1 MGLDVVMV
9 GLNEIK
15 DRVNKDAAVTALVK
29 WLQENVPE
37 AHTTN
42 IGEPSGPM
50 SGGHRVGMYSDLH
63 VLRGLA
69 LRYEQRGAPG
79 LAGASEEEFA
89 ALSDAF
95 YTSDPPEATRFNHLI
110 NHSDADGL
118 YVPLP
123 LAEPVYVTGT
133 MKLTAEQEDEEI
145 SLSIG
150 SSEEL
155 LRELDELAPVIGLA
169 GDLGSMT
176 ETEFEMAVAETS
188 WPTAAYVWGLLHW
201 YARES
206 VRGKT
211 LIQFC

>member
-15 DRVNKDAAVTALVK
+15 DRVNKDVEVTALVK

-37 AHTTN
+37 ARTTN

-63 VLRGLA
+63 VLRGFA
-69 LRYEQRGAPG
+69 LRFEQQGATG
-79 LAGASEEEFA
+79 LAGATEDQLYALSEE
-89 ALSDAF
+89 F
-95 YTSDPPEATRFNHLI
+95 YEADPPASTRFNNLI
-110 NHSDADGL
+110 NHSDADGV

-123 LAEPVYVTGT
+123 LDEPVYVTGT
-133 MKLTAEQEDEEI
+133 MKLTAQHEEEEI
-145 SLSIG
+145 NLSIG
-150 SSEEL
+150 SSDGL
-155 LRELDELAPVIGLA
+155 LEELDELAPVIGLA

-176 ETEFEMAVAETS
+176 ETEFETAVGETP

>member
-15 DRVNKDAAVTALVK
+15 DRVNKDVGVTAMVK
-29 WLQENVPE
+29 WLQENVPA

-50 SGGHRVGMYSDLH
+50 SGGHRIGMYSDLH

-69 LRYEQRGAPG
+69 LRFEQQGAPG
-79 LAGASEEEFA
+79 LAGATEDELY
-89 ALSDAF
+89 ALSEAF
-95 YTSDPPEATRFNHLI
+95 YETDPPAPTRFNHLI
-110 NHSDADGL
+110 NHSDADGI
-118 YVPLP
+118 YIPLP
-123 LAEPVYVTGT
+123 LPEPVYVTGS
-133 MKLTAEQEDEEI
+133 MKLTPDDEEEEI
-145 SLSIG
+145 NLSIG

-155 LRELDELAPVIGLA
+155 LRELDELAPVIGLS

-176 ETEFEMAVAETS
+176 ETEFELAVAETP
-188 WPTAAYVWGLLHW
+188 WPTAAHVWGLLHW

>member
-9 GLNEIK
+9 GLNDIK
-15 DRVNKDAAVTALVK
+15 EMVNKDAGITAMVR

-50 SGGHRVGMYSDLH
+50 SGGHEVGAYTDLH

-69 LRYEQRGAPG
+69 LRLELHGAAG
-79 LAGASEEEFA
+79 LEGASEDDFY
-89 ALSDAF
+89 ALTESF
-95 YTSDPPEATRFNHLI
+95 YGADSPGETRFAHLI
-110 NHSDADGL
+110 NHSDADGV
-118 YVPLP
+118 YIPLP
-123 LAEPVYVTGT
+123 LAQPVYVTGT
-133 MKLTAEQEDEEI
+133 LQLIDRDEEEI
-145 SLSIG
+145 NLSIG
-150 SSEEL
+150 SSEAL
-155 LRELDELAPVIGLA
+155 LRELDELAPAIGLA

-176 ETEFEMAVAETS
+176 ELAFEKAVAAS
-188 WPTAAYVWGLLHW
+188 RWPTAAYVWGLLHW

>member
-15 DRVNKDAAVTALVK
+15 DRVNKDVAVTALVK
-29 WLQENVPE
+29 WLKESGRE
-37 AHTTN
+37 AHTSN

-69 LRYEQRGAPG
+69 LRFEQQGAPG
-79 LAGASEEEFA
+79 LAGASEDDLY
-89 ALSDAF
+89 ALSEAF
-95 YTSDPPEATRFNHLI
+95 YESDPPEATRFNHLI

-133 MKLTAEQEDEEI
+133 MNLTAEDEDEEI

-150 SSEEL
+150 SNQERPDQL
-155 LRELDELAPVIGLA
+155 DPPAPPLR
-169 GDLGSMT
+169 
-176 ETEFEMAVAETS
+176 
-188 WPTAAYVWGLLHW
+188 
-201 YARES
+201 
-206 VRGKT
+206 
-211 LIQFC
+211 

>member
-15 DRVNKDAAVTALVK
+15 DRVNKDVAVTALVK

-79 LAGASEEEFA
+79 PAGASEEEFA
-89 ALSDAF
+89 ALSHAF
-95 YTSDPPEATRFNHLI
+95 CTSVPPEATRI
-110 NHSDADGL
+110 NQL
-118 YVPLP
+118 
-123 LAEPVYVTGT
+123 
-133 MKLTAEQEDEEI
+133 
-145 SLSIG
+145 
-150 SSEEL
+150 
-155 LRELDELAPVIGLA
+155 
-169 GDLGSMT
+169 
-176 ETEFEMAVAETS
+176 
-188 WPTAAYVWGLLHW
+188 
-201 YARES
+201 
-206 VRGKT
+206 
-211 LIQFC
+211 